1 VEVSAEGVEPLT
13 LDATVRA
20 GVTPAD
26 ESRAAIPALSATLT
40 ISPLAGLPVEAGDA
54 LAIRLEVQAGSA
66 APVKGVKVR
75 DVPGEAVVPVAG
87 SACRTCHSEGDSCD
101 AATDKMY
108 LALSTLDAELRE
120 AAEVLHRAEVA
131 GMEVSAPRFELKS
144 KGATA
149 EIEARAL
156 VHSFD
161 PSRLIARSEEGRKT
175 ARNAVEAGR
184 AALAELQFRR
194 KGLAAS
200 LVLVGLV
207 LLGLYLKI
215 RQIDRLRREAALTPS
230 R

>member
-1 VEVSAEGVEPLT
+1 
-13 LDATVRA
+13 
-20 GVTPAD
+20 
-26 ESRAAIPALSATLT
+26 
-40 ISPLAGLPVEAGDA
+40 
-54 LAIRLEVQAGSA
+54 
-66 APVKGVKVR
+66 
-75 DVPGEAVVPVAG
+75 
-87 SACRTCHSEGDSCD
+87 
-101 AATDKMY
+101 MY
-108 LALSTLDAELRE
+108 LALSTLDAELRQ
-120 AAEVLHRAEVA
+120 AAEVLHQAEVA

-161 PSRLIARSEEGRKT
+161 PDRLIARSEEGRKT

>member
-1 VEVSAEGVEPLT
+1 
-13 LDATVRA
+13 
-20 GVTPAD
+20 
-26 ESRAAIPALSATLT
+26 
-40 ISPLAGLPVEAGDA
+40 
-54 LAIRLEVQAGSA
+54 
-66 APVKGVKVR
+66 
-75 DVPGEAVVPVAG
+75 
-87 SACRTCHSEGDSCD
+87 
-101 AATDKMY
+101 
-108 LALSTLDAELRE
+108 
-120 AAEVLHRAEVA
+120 
-131 GMEVSAPRFELKS
+131 MEVSAPRFELKS

-161 PSRLIARSEEGRKT
+161 PGRLIARSEEGRKT